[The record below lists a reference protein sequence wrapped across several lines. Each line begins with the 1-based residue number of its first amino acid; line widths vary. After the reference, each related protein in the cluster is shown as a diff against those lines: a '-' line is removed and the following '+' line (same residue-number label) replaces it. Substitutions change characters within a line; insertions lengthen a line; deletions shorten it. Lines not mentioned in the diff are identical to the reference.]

1 MHLWMGYDFCM
12 LSEGSTD
19 LSAFPAVY
27 TVHMAQG
34 DDEGPQVLFGSALA
48 DGIGEYDGWHTATGQ
63 THRQAEFYDYD
74 A

>member
-34 DDEGPQVLFGSALA
+34 DDEGPQVLFGRALVA
-48 DGIGEYDGWHTATGQ
+48 GIGK
-63 THRQAEFYDYD
+63 YD
-74 A
+74 AWHAAMGRMHREGNIYDCDA